1 MLNFRFWIEENSV
14 NLPLFVLIQNLSG
27 LVRSR
32 KFKKLVFLHLSKR
45 RRGQESNLQSELKS
59 DVTSL

>member
-1 MLNFRFWIEENSV
+1 MLNFRFWIEGNSV
-14 NLPLFVLIQNLSG
+14 KLPLSVLIQNLSG

-32 KFKKLVFLHLSKR
+32 KSKQLVFLHLSQR